1 MLRHPMAT
9 TGTITEEMLN
19 RYDYIL
25 FVIVFICPY
34 TDSGVWWMLTSFI
47 PPLSSLGSSIL
58 VFLLS
63 LYLFQY
69 ALRHHYRAKAQILY
83 WLVLLASIWSF
94 YKFVVTI
101 PTVGITEAIT
111 IYRRSYILLPSFLL
125 CMSYISNMSLTKM
138 EKIARLILKLFVILS
153 IIYLVQS
160 AGINIFNIK
169 ARIETAGGISV
180 TRNIIGLP
188 PVMPVVFAFTF
199 TAYLY
204 QENKQNAIYVLICVV
219 ILFLSFTRNLIATA
233 GIIAILTSILYI
245 WKWGLRD
252 KYKLFFYIL
261 LGLLLLVVLFP
272 EGFKF
277 WGNLID
283 STINSQLVKEQ
294 GTYAFRERL
303 INKAIETTEQHQCL
317 WTGLGYVRDAPKG
330 EYSFVLGTDTYVAP
344 ILWCEGIIGIVLRCL
359 PCLFL
364 LVKAWKFFRQ
374 FAWDLKG
381 QLALVIITSIVS
393 QIPNYV
399 QTSIF
404 MKYNYSFALLYMIYI
419 YIEKKQEEEETE
431 LEVIK

>member
-1 MLRHPMAT
+1 MLRYPMAT

-34 TDSGVWWMLTSFI
+34 TDSGVWWMLTSFV

-83 WLVLLASIWSF
+83 WLVLIASIWSF
-94 YKFVVTI
+94 YKFIATI
-101 PTVGITEAIT
+101 STVGITEAIT
-111 IYRRSYILLPSFLL
+111 IYRRSYILLLSFLL
-125 CMSYISNMSLTKM
+125 CMSYISSMSLTKM
-138 EKIARLILKLFVILS
+138 EIFARLILKLFVILS
-153 IIYLVQS
+153 ILYFIQC

-169 ARIETAGGISV
+169 AHIETAGGISV

-188 PVMPVVFAFTF
+188 PFMPVVFAFTF
-199 TAYLY
+199 IAYLY

-261 LGLLLLVVLFP
+261 VFAYLVLSVYRVGQHFSCV
-272 EGFKF
+272 FIDKQF
-277 WGNLID
+277 SCRGN
-283 STINSQLVKEQ
+283 
-294 GTYAFRERL
+294 F
-303 INKAIETTEQHQCL
+303 H
-317 WTGLGYVRDAPKG
+317 
-330 EYSFVLGTDTYVAP
+330 
-344 ILWCEGIIGIVLRCL
+344 
-359 PCLFL
+359 
-364 LVKAWKFFRQ
+364 
-374 FAWDLKG
+374 
-381 QLALVIITSIVS
+381 
-393 QIPNYV
+393 
-399 QTSIF
+399 
-404 MKYNYSFALLYMIYI
+404 
-419 YIEKKQEEEETE
+419 
-431 LEVIK
+431 

>member
-1 MLRHPMAT
+1 MT
-9 TGTITEEMLN
+9 TTSIITEEKLN

-34 TDSGVWWMLTSFI
+34 TDSGIWWILTSFI
-47 PPLSSLGSSIL
+47 PPLSSLGSGIL
-58 VFLLS
+58 VFILS

-69 ALRHHYRAKAQILY
+69 ALRHHYKVKARGLY
-83 WLVLLASIWSF
+83 WLVAIAAIWSL

-101 PTVGITEAIT
+101 FTVGIPEAIT

-125 CMSYISNMSLTKM
+125 CMSYISSMSLRKM
-138 EKIARLILKLFVILS
+138 EIFARLILKWFVILS
-153 IIYLVQS
+153 ILYLVQC
-160 AGINIFNIK
+160 AGINIFSIK
-169 ARIETAGGISV
+169 TRIETAGGVSV

-188 PVMPVVFAFTF
+188 PVMPVVFAFVF
-199 TAYLY
+199 VAYLY
-204 QENKQNAIYVLICVV
+204 QENKQNAIYIIICVV

-233 GIIAILTSILYI
+233 GIIVVLASILYI
-245 WKWGLRD
+245 WKWGIRD
-252 KYKLFFYIL
+252 KYKLSFYVLAGIIFL
-261 LGLLLLVVLFP
+261 IILFP
-272 EGFKF
+272 NGFKF
-277 WGNLID
+277 WENLID
-283 STINSQLVKEQ
+283 STINSQLVKEE

-303 INKAIETTEQHQCL
+303 IEKAIDTIEQHQCL
-317 WTGLGYVRDAPKG
+317 WTGIGYVRDAPKG

-344 ILWCEGIIGIVLRCL
+344 IFWCEGIVGIVLRCL

-364 LVKAWKFFRQ
+364 LVKAWKYFRL

-404 MKYNYSFALLYMIYI
+404 VKFNYTFALLYMVYI
-419 YIEKKQEEEETE
+419 YIIKKQEEKEAE
-431 LEVIK
+431 LGDIK

>member
-1 MLRHPMAT
+1 MTAT
-9 TGTITEEMLN
+9 NIVTEEKLN

-58 VFLLS
+58 VFILS

-83 WLVLLASIWSF
+83 WLVLIAAIWSF
-94 YKFVVTI
+94 YKFVITI
-101 PTVGITEAIT
+101 STVGITEAIT
-111 IYRRSYILLPSFLL
+111 IYRRSYILLPSVLL
-125 CMSYISNMSLTKM
+125 CMSYISSMSLTKM
-138 EKIARLILKLFVILS
+138 EIFARLILKWFVILS
-153 IIYLVQS
+153 FFFFLHC
-160 AGINIFNIK
+160 AGINIFNIE
-169 ARIETAGGISV
+169 ALIETAGGISV

-188 PVMPVVFAFTF
+188 PIIPVVFAFTF
-199 TAYLY
+199 ITYLY
-204 QENKQNAIYVLICVV
+204 QENKQNAIYVIVCVA

-233 GIIAILTSILYI
+233 GIIIILASVLYI
-245 WKWGLRD
+245 WKWGIRD

-261 LGLLLLVVLFP
+261 VAIVFLIVLFP
-272 EGFKF
+272 DGFKF

-303 INKAIETTEQHQCL
+303 IDKAIETTEQHQCL

-344 ILWCEGIIGIVLRCL
+344 ILWCEGIIGIVLRSI
-359 PCLFL
+359 PCFYL
-364 LVKAWKFFRQ
+364 LVKAWKYFRQ

-404 MKYNYSFALLYMIYI
+404 IKFNHSFALLYMIYI
-419 YIEKKQEEEETE
+419 YIIKKQKEEEAE
-431 LEVIK
+431 LNAIK